1 MQHKGKF
8 IIMDESTS
16 AIDPRS
22 EQEIFENMLKIT

>member
-8 IIMDESTS
+8 IIMDEPTN